1 MNKELRTMEEKNR
14 TNPNELM
21 ENGLTRAQNEKIEQN
36 SQVTMGVIQLVLLG
50 VSVWVMIK
58 SMSLMS
64 SL

>member
-36 SQVTMGVIQLVLLG
+36 TQTTVGIVQLVLMVISL
-50 VSVWVMIK
+50 WVMIK
-58 SMSLMS
+58 SISMLS
-64 SL
+64 SF